1 MAAIRIDKE
10 EAQLFRRA
18 LMDEARFSAHQFDER
33 AELEDG
39 NGWKEAQAL
48 AQELALAEEE
58 IEITGSGRTLAGAV
72 SWAIF
77 ELETELAE
85 LIDVEGFDGIREKAL
100 KIARWAEL
108 GAEIKEGARA

>member
-1 MAAIRIDKE
+1 MAAIRIEKG

-33 AELEDG
+33 AQLEDG
-39 NGWKEAQAL
+39 DGWKEAQAI
-48 AQELALAEEE
+48 AQELALAEEA
-58 IEITGSGRTLAGAV
+58 IEITGSRRTLAGAV

-85 LIDVEGFDGIREKAL
+85 LIDGEGFDRIRGKAL
-100 KIARWAEL
+100 EIARWAEL
-108 GAEIKEGARA
+108 GAEIKEGAKA